1 MLTGSMPLVALLL
14 VCALASCTRQPEAPE
29 HPVILIGVDGAEWNV
44 IRELWNHGQLPALRR
59 IADQGVAASLD
70 TDYAIS
76 PVIWTSIATGRPPA
90 VHGITDFVVASPKG
104 DVPVS
109 STLRRVPAL
118 WNMAAKAGR
127 RTAVVSWWASWPAE
141 TIPGGVVVSDR
152 AMNEVPDGIAPPAFA
167 APFAA
172 LREAALAGENG
183 FGGNPETARRDRVTA
198 EVARALAAER
208 YDLLMVYFRG
218 VDLASHLTWRYFRPQ
233 GFPPL
238 AAERL
243 AGQAGE
249 IPRVYRATDEAIGRI
264 AAAAPQANLFVIS
277 DHGFRRM
284 RDEEVLVTLDFDRV
298 LERLGYLQ
306 RLPGEG
312 GIDWSRT
319 RLSTWGSP
327 ATVMLKKLRISLA
340 GRDRAGRVLAPEVPA
355 LRAALERDLARV
367 TWNDGGAVFRVRAP
381 RPREKSQGAD
391 LVAAMLVGADSREL
405 RVDGEPWAGALISR
419 ISGSHNEHTDGIF
432 LAAGPDIGTKLVRAA
447 ADSELVRGIGIRD
460 IAPTILYALGLP
472 VGEDF
477 DGHARTELFSAGFR
491 RRHPLRTVKTW
502 GEPRQGGVTPS
513 AADEELVR
521 ELEAL
526 GYLR

>member
-1 MLTGSMPLVALLL
+1 MVVVGMLLL
-14 VCALASCTRQPEAPE
+14 GAFAGCSRQPEAPQ

-44 IRELWNHGQLPALRR
+44 IRELWSQGQLPALRR
-59 IADQGVAASLD
+59 IADQGIAASLD

-76 PVIWTSIATGRPPA
+76 PVIWTSIATGRPPK
-90 VHGITDFVVASPKG
+90 VHGITDFVVPSPKG

-141 TIPGGVVVSDR
+141 AIPGGVVVSDR
-152 AMNEVPDGIAPPAFA
+152 AMNELPNGIAPPAFA

-172 LREAALAGENG
+172 LREAALAGDNG

-198 EVARALAAER
+198 EVGRALAAER

-238 AAERL
+238 PAERL
-243 AGQAGE
+243 ASQADE

-264 AAAAPQANLFVIS
+264 AAAAPQANLFVVS
-277 DHGFRRM
+277 DHGFRRL

-298 LERLGYLQ
+298 LHRLGYLQ

-312 GIDWSRT
+312 GVDWSRT

-327 ATVMLKKLRISLA
+327 PTVMLKKLRIALA
-340 GRDRAGRVLAPEVPA
+340 GRDRAGRVLAAEVPA
-355 LRAALERDLARV
+355 LRAALECDLARV
-367 TWNDGGAVFRVRAP
+367 TWNDGSAAFRVRDP

-391 LVAAMLVGADSREL
+391 LVAAMVAGSDSREL
-405 RVDGEPWAGALISR
+405 RVDGEPWLGAVEISR

-432 LAAGPDIGTKLVRAA
+432 LAAGPDLVRAA
-447 ADSELVRGIGIRD
+447 ADSEVVRGIGIRD

-477 DGHARTELFSAGFR
+477 DGRARTELFSAGFQ

-502 GEPRQGGVTPS
+502 GKPRQGSVTPS

>member
-1 MLTGSMPLVALLL
+1 MARQLRPSPPLAGLLL
-14 VCALASCTRQPEAPE
+14 LCILAGCTRQPAAPQ

-44 IRELWNHGQLPALRR
+44 IRELWSQGQLPALRR
-59 IADQGVAASLD
+59 IAEQGVAASLD

-76 PVIWTSIATGRPPA
+76 PVIWTSIATGRPPK
-90 VHGITDFVVASPKG
+90 VHGITGFVVPSPKG

-118 WNMAAKAGR
+118 WNMAAKAGH
-127 RTAVVSWWASWPAE
+127 RTAVVSWWASWPVEA
-141 TIPGGVVVSDR
+141 IPGGVVVSDR
-152 AMNEVPDGIAPPAFA
+152 AMNELPHGISPPAFA
-167 APFAA
+167 ARFAA

-198 EVARALAAER
+198 EVGRALAAER

-218 VDLASHLTWRYFRPQ
+218 VDLASHLTWRYFHPQ

-238 AAERL
+238 PAERL
-243 AGQAGE
+243 ASQAGE

-298 LERLGYLQ
+298 LHRLGYLE
-306 RLPGEG
+306 RLSGEA

-327 ATVMLKKLRISLA
+327 PTVMLKKLRIALA
-340 GRDRAGRVLAPEVPA
+340 GRDRAGRVRAAEVPA

-367 TWNDGGAVFRVRAP
+367 TWNDGRAAFRLRDP

-391 LVAAMLVGADSREL
+391 LVAAMLVSPDSREL
-405 RVDGEPWAGALISR
+405 RVDGEPWLGAVEISR
-419 ISGSHNEHTDGIF
+419 ISGSHNEHTDGVF
-432 LAAGPDIGTKLVRAA
+432 LATGPDLVRAA
-447 ADSELVRGIGIRD
+447 ADSEVVRGIGIRD
-460 IAPTILYALGLP
+460 VAPTILYALGLP

-477 DGHARTELFSAGFR
+477 DGRARTDLFTAAFQ

-502 GEPRQGGVTPS
+502 GKPRQGIVTPS